1 MGSWKSG
8 EGLIQMSGWRNIE
21 IGESSQRLPWSP
33 SPFIPQR
40 PSYQLKLRGS
50 KGEERRLGTPLV
62 QGTCWFKH
70 QEKKLD
76 FSFRRTEVME
86 RFGGSPGAWC
96 LDHS

>member
-1 MGSWKSG
+1 
-8 EGLIQMSGWRNIE
+8 MSGQRSIE
-21 IGESSQRLPWSP
+21 IGESSQRLSLGP
-33 SPFIPQR
+33 SPFLIDPLIN
-40 PSYQLKLRGS
+40 LKLRGS
-50 KGEERRLGTPLV
+50 KGGERRLGTSLV
-62 QGTCWFKH
+62 LGTCWFKH